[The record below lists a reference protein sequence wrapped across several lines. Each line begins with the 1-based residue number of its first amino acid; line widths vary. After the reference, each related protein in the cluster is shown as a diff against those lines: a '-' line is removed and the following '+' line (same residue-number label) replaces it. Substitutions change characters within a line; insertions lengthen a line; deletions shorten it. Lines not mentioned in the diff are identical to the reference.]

1 MLPEF
6 LVQAAIQVKE
16 ALILRGQRLVIAESC
31 TGGLVATLLTS
42 LPGIS
47 EYFCG
52 SAVVYRWDTKMKW
65 LGVQPETLEKYT
77 DVSVETA
84 REMAL
89 GVLRQTPEA
98 SVAASIT
105 GHLGPDAPRQQ
116 DGMICIAVAFRTASG
131 LDSPPELFTVE
142 SFQCDTLIE
151 EIPLDFQPAA
161 DFTLRHHRQLAA
173 ARQMLKLILTALEP
187 KTL

>member
-6 LVQAAIQVKE
+6 LMQAATEVKT
-16 ALILRGQRLVIAESC
+16 ALTLKDKKLVLAESC

-47 EYFCG
+47 DFFCG

-77 DVSVETA
+77 DVSRETA

-89 GVLRQTPEA
+89 GVLNQTPEA
-98 SVAASIT
+98 SLSVSIT
-105 GHLGPDAPRQQ
+105 GHLGPNAPTHQ
-116 DGMICIAVAFRTASG
+116 DGLICIAVAGRISSD
-131 LDSPPELFTVE
+131 LHSPPELMTVE
-142 SFQCDTLIE
+142 SFECDALIE
-151 EIPLDFQPAA
+151 ALQLEDNFSQELA
-161 DFTLRHHRQLAA
+161 LRQRRQLAA
-173 ARQMLKLILTALEP
+173 AFQMLRLILNTLER
-187 KTL
+187 

>member
-6 LVQAAIQVKE
+6 LMEAATEVKT
-16 ALILRGQRLVIAESC
+16 ALTLQDKKLVLAESC
-31 TGGLVATLLTS
+31 TGGLLATLLTS

-47 EYFCG
+47 DFFCG

-77 DVSVETA
+77 DVSRETA

-98 SVAASIT
+98 TLAASIT
-105 GHLGPDAPRQQ
+105 GHLGPNAPAPQ
-116 DGMICIAVAFRTASG
+116 DGLICIAVAGRTSSD
-131 LDSPPELFTVE
+131 LHSPPEVIYDA
-142 SFQCDTLIE
+142 SFQCDSLI
-151 EIPLDFQPAA
+151 DAFQLA
-161 DFTLRHHRQLAA
+161 DQFSPELSLRQHRQLAA
-173 ARQMLKLILTALEP
+173 AHQVFKLVLNALEG
-187 KTL
+187 

>member
-6 LVQAAIQVKE
+6 LMQAATEVKT
-16 ALILRGQRLVIAESC
+16 ALTLQDEKLVIAESC

-47 EYFCG
+47 DFFCG

-65 LGVQPETLEKYT
+65 LGVQAETLEKYT

-89 GVLRQTPEA
+89 GVLNQTPEA
-98 SVAASIT
+98 SLAASIT
-105 GHLGPDAPRQQ
+105 GHLGPNAPEDQ
-116 DGMICIAVAFRTASG
+116 DGLICIAVARRVS
-131 LDSPPELFTVE
+131 LDLHSPPELMTVE
-142 SFQCDTLIE
+142 SFQTDTLMDE
-151 EIPLDFQPAA
+151 FQVESKLSQEL
-161 DFTLRHHRQLAA
+161 TLRQRRQLAA
-173 ARQMLKLILTALEP
+173 ARQMLKRILNALEQ
-187 KTL
+187 

>member
-6 LVQAAIQVKE
+6 LIQAATQVKG
-16 ALILRGQRLVIAESC
+16 ALTRQGQRLVLAESC
-31 TGGLVATLLTS
+31 TGGLVANLLTS

-65 LGVQPETLEKYT
+65 LGVKPETLEEYT
-77 DVSVETA
+77 DVSIETA
-84 REMAL
+84 CEMAL

-105 GHLGPDAPRQQ
+105 GHLGPDAPQQQ
-116 DGMICIAVAFRTASG
+116 DGVICIAVAMRTVPG
-131 LDSPPELFTVE
+131 FDSPPELFTVKT
-142 SFQCDTLIE
+142 FQCDALME
-151 EIPLDFQPAA
+151 EMPLDIQTGA
-161 DFTLRHHRQLAA
+161 DFTLRQHRQLAA
-173 ARQMLKLILTALEP
+173 ARQMLNLILSALEP
-187 KTL
+187 SA